1 MPKRNNQ
8 FAAVLRIVAVGEE
21 RVFPSGFRK
30 RELLVCDDDPK
41 YPVTFPLEFSGDNV
55 DRAAP
60 ALAFLTGTTDWVHVS
75 IEFVSKKNTNIGSLA
90 FVQPRITNATGT
102 AWFDDILIEELK

>member
-1 MPKRNNQ
+1 MKPNTRY
-8 FAAVLRIVAVGEE
+8 
-21 RVFPSGFRK
+21 RVSFFVKCRDVKGFR
-30 RELLVCDDDPK
+30 RNAGVSLC
-41 YPVTFPLEFSGDNV
+41 FHDNV